1 MGAAVSVKVVR
12 QDARGAAGAVG
23 TVEAGADPSAAARRA
38 RFGSLP
44 GRVRFEDMVEEQVVP
59 KDPARDAY
67 AAAGSLISYAC
78 LALDL
83 GL

>member
-12 QDARGAAGAVG
+12 QAAEGAGG
-23 TVEAGADPSAAARRA
+23 EAASAAARRA

-44 GRVRFEDMVEEQVVP
+44 ERVRFEDMVEEQVAP
-59 KDPARDAY
+59 RDPARDAY
-67 AAAGSLISYAC
+67 SAAGSLISYSC